1 VGITTY
7 ILFLVA
13 GIGFGYAASGRWK
26 WLPLLFPLAL
36 AAGAM
41 AKNGVDATVL
51 LRLIAALVITAV
63 GVVLGVLLDQRTGRS
78 EQARYA

>member
-1 VGITTY
+1 VGIAAY

-13 GIGFGYAASGRWK
+13 GVGFGYAASGRWR
-26 WLPLLFPLAL
+26 WLPLVFPLAL
-36 AAGAM
+36 AIGAM

-63 GVVLGVLLDQRTGRS
+63 GVVLGELLDRRTGRPD
-78 EQARYA
+78 QARYA